1 MSESITSLDVIKKI
15 IELSREFKSENV
27 DSNLYESIKESTN
40 KMRETNPSLDIEY
53 FYKTLY
59 HSTIL
64 GANKLLSDNTFEDT
78 VEMIIEM
85 GKEYARLIESK
96 EDFSNITEGLE
107 SDFVRF
113 YLKLELVTEML
124 RNSVSLSMKAIQDSF
139 SSDLAN

>member
-1 MSESITSLDVIKKI
+1 MSENITSLDVIKKI